1 MTREDRGWR
10 AGAGAA
16 LAVAAGDPISWALA
30 LLGFLARGGWLIL
43 VLPVLSIPSPVL
55 LSMLFR
61 GEVGAIGRGELRVIA
76 IGVGVVLSLIAVG
89 GVILSAFSDVALAER
104 FVHDPETEE
113 LRRGHAPRSLSRQER
128 RSLAWWVAS
137 VQAIALLPII
147 VAAAF
152 VVDNAVR
159 SASSELIN
167 PSTTQL
173 PLVGRVAPTIAGP
186 VALLLLVVIVAE
198 ALSSLASRRLMANAW
213 EVLPEGRLDQRESRV
228 ALGAL
233 GRLVRSPLRVAGT
246 ALVGWL
252 LLGVT
257 LVGVL
262 LGSVLA
268 WGAARD
274 VLVSGWTGGDPVALA
289 VAAFLVVTFVA
300 VWLAGLG
307 LVAFVC
313 AVRSGLWTA
322 DALR

>member
-1 MTREDRGWR
+1 VTPEARGWR
-10 AGAGAA
+10 SGAGAA
-16 LAVAAGDPISWALA
+16 LAMAAGDPASWALA
-30 LLGFLARGGWLIL
+30 LLGFLARGGWLVL
-43 VLPVLSIPSPVL
+43 VLPLLTIPSPVL

-76 IGVGVVLSLIAVG
+76 IGVGTLLSLVAIG
-89 GVILSAFSDVALAER
+89 GVIASAFSDVALAER
-104 FVHDPETEE
+104 FVRDPESEE
-113 LRRGHAPRSLSRQER
+113 LRRGHAARTLSRRER

-147 VAAAF
+147 VSAAF
-152 VVDNAVR
+152 VVDSAVR
-159 SASSELIN
+159 SVSSELIN

-186 VALLLLVVIVAE
+186 VALLVLVVIVAE

-213 EVLPEGRLDQRESRV
+213 QVLPAGHRDGRESLV

-233 GRLVRSPLRVAGT
+233 GRVVRTPLRVAGT
-246 ALVGWL
+246 ALAGWL
-252 LLGVT
+252 QLGLT
-257 LVGVL
+257 LAGVL

-268 WGAARD
+268 WGAARE
-274 VLVSGWTGGDPVALA
+274 VLVSGRIGSDPLALA
-289 VAAFLVVTFVA
+289 VALLLVGVFVA
-300 VWLAGLG
+300 TWLAGLA
-307 LVAFVC
+307 LVGFTC

>member
-1 MTREDRGWR
+1 MTRGDRGWR
-10 AGAGAA
+10 TGAGCAV
-16 LAVAAGDPISWALA
+16 AVAAGDPASWALA

-43 VLPVLSIPSPVL
+43 VLPLLSIPSPVL

-61 GEVGAIGRGELRVIA
+61 GEVGAIGRGELRVVA
-76 IGVGVVLSLIAVG
+76 IGVGAVLSIVAIG

-104 FVHDPETEE
+104 FVRDPESEE
-113 LRRGHAPRSLSRQER
+113 LRRGRAPRTLSRQER

-147 VAAAF
+147 VCAAF
-152 VVDNAVR
+152 VVDSAVR
-159 SASSELIN
+159 SASAELIN

-186 VALLLLVVIVAE
+186 VAALVLVVIVAE
-198 ALSSLASRRLMANAW
+198 ALSSLASRRLMASAW
-213 EVLPEGRLDQRESRV
+213 EVLPEGRLERRESLV
-228 ALGAL
+228 ALGAV
-233 GRLVRSPLRVAGT
+233 GRLVRSPSRVAGT
-246 ALVGWL
+246 SLADWL
-252 LLGVT
+252 LLGLT

-274 VLVSGWTGGDPVALA
+274 VLISGRIGSDPLALA
-289 VAAFLVVTFVA
+289 VAAFLVAMFVA

-307 LVAFVC
+307 LVGFVC
-313 AVRSGLWTA
+313 AIRSGLWTA